1 MPSPLEPEALESL
14 LFLAEAGGDVPE
26 VDLHGLRW
34 DEARASAE
42 ALVQRAFVRG
52 ERAVRVMHGK
62 GEGRLRDALHRWLGE
77 HPLIAGYRDAHD
89 GGSTLAA
96 LHPRH

>member
-1 MPSPLEPEALESL
+1 MHRPLDPALESL

-26 VDLHGLRW
+26 ADLHGLRW

-52 ERAVRVMHGK
+52 ERAVRIVHGK
-62 GEGRLRDALHRWLGE
+62 GEGRLRDALHRWLGS
-77 HPLIAGYRDAHD
+77 HPLIAGFRDAAG
-89 GGSTLAA
+89 GGSTLVA
-96 LHPRH
+96 LHPR